1 MPALSRSWHLLGIL
15 GLSLCALLAGCASA
29 PPPPPPPPDALLQ
42 DALFGT
48 PPRPADADAVLTL
61 SPAMRAHLEALRG
74 RIGRSTELPMA
85 LAQSLYQPGGLRLDY
100 DASITRNA
108 AEAFAARSGN
118 CLSLVVMTA
127 ALADAL
133 GLEVG
138 FQQVLGDDPFRREGG
153 LTLRNGHVNVVL
165 LPPVRQPAWGVRADA
180 VRRGLLID
188 FLPPET
194 AAALQVQPIGRERVL
209 AMFMNNR
216 AVESLLA
223 QQPAQAYAWARE
235 ALRTDPGFA
244 AAWNTLGV
252 VYQRR
257 AAPGDAASA
266 LALDA
271 AAAAYDRVL
280 ALDAHQAGTMD
291 NLAQVR
297 RLQGREAEARGWDQR
312 RAALEPW
319 PPLHFLRLGDAAL
332 AAQDWPLARRL
343 FERELRRQPDLTE
356 AWFGLARAQLALG
369 DRRQADEA
377 LQRARA
383 TSLTPAEQARFAG
396 KLDALRAQAPN

>member
-1 MPALSRSWHLLGIL
+1 MPAWTLLSPCRWLAIGTI
-15 GLSLCALLAGCASA
+15 ALLSACASPPLPA
-29 PPPPPPPPDALLQ
+29 PEPLLH
-42 DALFGT
+42 DALFDH
-48 PPRPADADAVLTL
+48 PPRPVGADTVLAL
-61 SPAMRAHLEALRG
+61 SPAMQAHLQALRASLAPG
-74 RIGRSTELPMA
+74 ADVPMVLGRS
-85 LAQSLYQPGGLRLDY
+85 LYRAGGLQLDY
-100 DASITRNA
+100 DASITRDA
-108 AEAFAARSGN
+108 AQAFDARSGN

-138 FQQVLGDDPFRREGG
+138 FQQVLGDDPFRSEGG

-165 LPPVRQPAWGVRADA
+165 LPPVRQPAWGVSADV
-180 VRRGLLID
+180 VRHGLLID
-188 FLPPET
+188 LLPLET
-194 AAALQVQPIGRERVL
+194 AAALQVQPISRDRVL

-223 QQPAQAYAWARE
+223 RQPAQAYAWARE
-235 ALRTDPGFA
+235 ALHRDPGYT

-252 VYQRR
+252 IYQRS
-257 AAPGDAASA
+257 AATGGAGAAF
-266 LALDA
+266 ALDA

-280 ALDAHQAGTMD
+280 ALDERQPGTMD

-297 RLQGREAEARGWDQR
+297 RLQGRDAEAREWDQR
-312 RAALEPW
+312 RVALEPW

-332 AAQDWPLARRL
+332 AAQDWDGARRH
-343 FERELRRQPDLTE
+343 FQRELRREPDLAE

-369 DRRQADEA
+369 ERQQAEAA

-383 TSLTPAEQARFAG
+383 ASLTPAEQARYAS
-396 KLDALRAQAPN
+396 KLAALRAPPAP

>member
-1 MPALSRSWHLLGIL
+1 MPAWFVLTLRR
-15 GLSLCALLAGCASA
+15 GLAAGALALLAACASTPLPSA
-29 PPPPPPPPDALLQ
+29 DALLH
-42 DALFGT
+42 DALFDH
-48 PPRPADADAVLTL
+48 PPRPAGVDAVLAL
-61 SPAMRAHLEALRG
+61 SPAMQAHLQALRAG
-74 RIGRSTELPMA
+74 LAPGADLPMA
-85 LAQSLYQPGGLRLDY
+85 LGRSLYKPGGLRLDY
-100 DASITRNA
+100 DASFTRNA
-108 AEAFAARSGN
+108 AEAFDARSGN

-165 LPPVRQPAWGVRADA
+165 LPPVRQPAWGVSADV

-188 FLPPET
+188 FLPLET

-343 FERELRRQPDLTE
+343 FERELRRQPDLAE

-369 DRRQADEA
+369 DRREADTA

-383 TSLTPAEQARFAG
+383 ASLTPAEQARFAG

>member
-1 MPALSRSWHLLGIL
+1 MPAWII
-15 GLSLCALLAGCASA
+15 LSLRRWLAIGMLALLSACASLA
-29 PPPPPPPPDALLQ
+29 PPAPDSLLH
-42 DALFGT
+42 DALFDH
-48 PPRPADADAVLTL
+48 PPRPAGADTVLAL
-61 SPAMRAHLEALRG
+61 SPAMQAHLQALRA
-74 RIGRSTELPMA
+74 SLPPGADLPLA
-85 LAQSLYQPGGLRLDY
+85 LGQSLYKPGGLRLDY
-100 DASITRNA
+100 DASITRDA
-108 AEAFAARSGN
+108 AQAFDARSGN

-138 FQQVLGDDPFRREGG
+138 FQQVLGDDPFRREAG

-165 LPPVRQPAWGVRADA
+165 LPPLRQPPWGVRAEV
-180 VRRGLLID
+180 VRHGLLID
-188 FLPPET
+188 LLPLET
-194 AAALQVQPIGRERVL
+194 AAALQVRPISRERVL

-223 QQPAQAYAWARE
+223 QQPPLAYAWARE
-235 ALRTDPGFA
+235 AVRIDPAYA

-252 VYQRR
+252 VYQRSATAGGVNGVT
-257 AAPGDAASA
+257 AAF
-266 LALDA
+266 ALDA

-280 ALDAHQAGTMD
+280 ALDERQPGTMD

-297 RLQGREAEARGWDQR
+297 RLQGRDAEARDWEQR
-312 RAALEPW
+312 RAALEPL

-332 AAQDWPLARRL
+332 AAQDWAGARRL
-343 FERELRRQPDLTE
+343 FERELRRQPDLAE

-369 DRRQADEA
+369 DRPQAEQA

-383 TSLTPAEQARFAG
+383 ASLTPAEQARYAS
-396 KLDALRAQAPN
+396 KLAALRAPPAP